1 MRLMIH
7 QHLLQGASDTAAR
20 AATHLAGAHLDEDAL
35 SAFVEGRLS
44 DAESRP
50 LISHLVS
57 CHTCRRFTAE
67 LVRLDSEV
75 GASETPAPPPP
86 AATEP
91 GRIRSL
97 LEKLASH
104 VMPESDEVFAYHAPA
119 DDFQRKAE
127 DDEPPAAEAQ
137 SGEPEDETKR
147 ESE

>member
-1 MRLMIH
+1 MIH
-7 QHLLQGASDTAAR
+7 QHLLHDATGASAR

-44 DAESRP
+44 DAESQP

-67 LVRLDSEV
+67 LVRLDREV

-86 AATEP
+86 TTTEP
-91 GRIRSL
+91 GRIRGL
-97 LEKLASH
+97 LEKLASR

-119 DDFQRKAE
+119 DDFQRKDE
-127 DDEPPAAEAQ
+127 DNEPPAAED
-137 SGEPEDETKR
+137 GEPEDETKR